1 MKNKSNNKKKKS
13 DVFKSPWYR
22 IMLLV
27 LGSVLTTLVL
37 TFSVL
42 AMLEIKNENVEGAP
56 LYLVWVFIC
65 LGLTKFIPF
74 LKERT
79 KLSFI
84 RSITLLLISVG
95 LGVLV
100 IYAKY
105 DLYIFSIAGGVYALS
120 IIISRAFVLIERH
133 KVRDVIFNVLI
144 MTFAACLAIGLFWR
158 VERGEIAAVILTEC
172 ILISVAAFIEVAIMA
187 FSQLK
192 LRVLF
197 KIIVKTYALEVLFGL
212 LTLIVAFSLILM
224 IYEPDMAYFP
234 DALWYCF
241 AVVTTIGFGD
251 INAVTHIGRVISVIL
266 GLYGIVVVAII
277 TSIIVNFYNETK
289 GKEDNETIDEIK
301 KDEERKK

>member
-1 MKNKSNNKKKKS
+1 MATKTKKKESKIFS
-13 DVFKSPWYR
+13 SAWYR
-22 IMLLV
+22 ILLLV
-27 LGSVLTTLVL
+27 VGTVLTTLVL

-42 AMLEIKNENVEGAP
+42 AMIRIQNEQVEEAP
-56 LYLVWVFIC
+56 KFLVWVFIC

-79 KLSFI
+79 KLSFV
-84 RSITLLLISVG
+84 RSITLLLISVS

-100 IYAKY
+100 IFARY
-105 DLYIFSIAGGVYALS
+105 DLYIFSIAGGIYALS
-120 IIISRAFVLIERH
+120 IIISRIFILIERH
-133 KVRDVIFNVLI
+133 RPRDIVYNVIIMVAAAVL
-144 MTFAACLAIGLFWR
+144 AVGLFWR
-158 VERGEIAAVILTEC
+158 VEKGDVAGVILLEC
-172 ILISVAAFIEVAIMA
+172 IIISIAAFIEVAVMA

-192 LRVLF
+192 LKVLF

-212 LTLIVAFSLILM
+212 LTMMIAFSLILM
-224 IYEPDMAYFP
+224 IYEPQMAAFP

-251 INAVTHIGRVISVIL
+251 IQAVTHIGRAISVVL

-289 GKEDNETIDEIK
+289 GKEDAETIDEIK
-301 KDEERKK
+301 KDEENKK

>member
-1 MKNKSNNKKKKS
+1 MTAKAKKKESKIFS
-13 DVFKSPWYR
+13 SAWYR
-22 IMLLV
+22 ILLLV
-27 LGSVLTTLVL
+27 VGTVLTTLVL

-42 AMLEIKNENVEGAP
+42 AMIRIQNEQVEEAP
-56 LYLVWVFIC
+56 KFLVWVFIC

-84 RSITLLLISVG
+84 RSITLLLISVS

-100 IYAKY
+100 IYARY
-105 DLYIFSIAGGVYALS
+105 DLYIFSIAGGIYALS
-120 IIISRAFVLIERH
+120 IIISRIFILIEKHRP
-133 KVRDVIFNVLI
+133 RDIVYNAIIMAGASVL
-144 MTFAACLAIGLFWR
+144 AVGLFWQ
-158 VERGEIAAVILTEC
+158 VEKGDVAGVILLEC
-172 ILISVAAFIEVAIMA
+172 IIISIAAFIEVAVMA

-192 LRVLF
+192 LKVLL
-197 KIIVKTYALEVLFGL
+197 KIIIKTYALEVLFGL
-212 LTLIVAFSLILM
+212 LTMMIAFSLILM
-224 IYEPDMAYFP
+224 IYEPQMSAFP

-251 INAVTHIGRVISVIL
+251 IQAVTHIGRAISVVL

-289 GKEDNETIDEIK
+289 GKEDAETIDEIK
-301 KDEERKK
+301 KDEENKK

>member
-1 MKNKSNNKKKKS
+1 MAAKTKKKESKIFS
-13 DVFKSPWYR
+13 SAWYR
-22 IMLLV
+22 ILLLV
-27 LGSVLTTLVL
+27 VGTVLTTLVL

-42 AMLEIKNENVEGAP
+42 AMIRIQNEQVEEAP
-56 LYLVWVFIC
+56 KFLVWVFIC

-79 KLSFI
+79 KLSFV
-84 RSITLLLISVG
+84 RSITLLLISVS

-100 IYAKY
+100 IFARY
-105 DLYIFSIAGGVYALS
+105 DLYIFSIAGGIYALS
-120 IIISRAFVLIERH
+120 IIISRIFILIERH
-133 KVRDVIFNVLI
+133 RPRDIVYNAIIMAAASVL
-144 MTFAACLAIGLFWR
+144 AVGLFWQ
-158 VERGEIAAVILTEC
+158 VEKGDVAGVILLEC
-172 ILISVAAFIEVAIMA
+172 IIISIAAFIEVAVMA

-192 LRVLF
+192 LKVLF

-212 LTLIVAFSLILM
+212 LTMMIAFSLILM
-224 IYEPDMAYFP
+224 IYEPQMAAFP

-251 INAVTHIGRVISVIL
+251 IQAVTHIGRAISVVL

-289 GKEDNETIDEIK
+289 GKEDAETIDEIK
-301 KDEERKK
+301 KDEENKK

>member
-1 MKNKSNNKKKKS
+1 MTAKTKKKESKIFS
-13 DVFKSPWYR
+13 SAWYR
-22 IMLLV
+22 ILLLV
-27 LGSVLTTLVL
+27 VGTVLTTLVL

-42 AMLEIKNENVEGAP
+42 AMIRIQNEQVEEAP
-56 LYLVWVFIC
+56 KFLVWVFIC

-79 KLSFI
+79 KLSFV
-84 RSITLLLISVG
+84 RSITLLLISVS

-100 IYAKY
+100 IFARY
-105 DLYIFSIAGGVYALS
+105 DLYIFSIAGGIYALS
-120 IIISRAFVLIERH
+120 IIISRIFILIERH
-133 KVRDVIFNVLI
+133 RPRDIVYNVIIMVAAAVL
-144 MTFAACLAIGLFWR
+144 AVGLFWR
-158 VERGEIAAVILTEC
+158 VEKGDVAGVILLEC
-172 ILISVAAFIEVAIMA
+172 IIISIAAFIEVAVMA

-192 LRVLF
+192 LKVLF

-212 LTLIVAFSLILM
+212 LTMMIAFSLILM
-224 IYEPDMAYFP
+224 IYEPQMAAFP

-251 INAVTHIGRVISVIL
+251 IQAVTHIGRAISVVL

-289 GKEDNETIDEIK
+289 GKEDAETIDEIK
-301 KDEERKK
+301 KDKKKKK

>member
-1 MKNKSNNKKKKS
+1 MTAKTKKKESKIFS
-13 DVFKSPWYR
+13 SAWYR
-22 IMLLV
+22 ILLLV
-27 LGSVLTTLVL
+27 VGTVLTTLVL

-42 AMLEIKNENVEGAP
+42 AMIRIQNEQVEEAP
-56 LYLVWVFIC
+56 KFLVWVFIC

-84 RSITLLLISVG
+84 RSITLLLISVS

-100 IYAKY
+100 IYARY
-105 DLYIFSIAGGVYALS
+105 DLYIFSIAGGIYALS
-120 IIISRAFVLIERH
+120 IIISRIFILIEKHRP
-133 KVRDVIFNVLI
+133 RDIVYNAIIMAGASVL
-144 MTFAACLAIGLFWR
+144 AVGLFWQ
-158 VERGEIAAVILTEC
+158 VEKGDVAGVILLEC
-172 ILISVAAFIEVAIMA
+172 IIISIAAFIEVAVMA

-192 LRVLF
+192 LKVLF

-212 LTLIVAFSLILM
+212 LTMMIAFSLILM
-224 IYEPDMAYFP
+224 IYEPQMSAFP

-251 INAVTHIGRVISVIL
+251 IQAVTHIGRAISVVL

-289 GKEDNETIDEIK
+289 GKEDAETIDEIK
-301 KDEERKK
+301 KDEENKK

>member
-1 MKNKSNNKKKKS
+1 MAAKTKKKESKIFS
-13 DVFKSPWYR
+13 SAWYR
-22 IMLLV
+22 ILLLV
-27 LGSVLTTLVL
+27 VGTVLTTLVL

-42 AMLEIKNENVEGAP
+42 AMIRIQNEQVEEAP
-56 LYLVWVFIC
+56 KFLVWVFIC

-84 RSITLLLISVG
+84 RSITLLLISVS

-100 IYAKY
+100 IYARY
-105 DLYIFSIAGGVYALS
+105 DLYIFSIAGGIYALS
-120 IIISRAFVLIERH
+120 IIISRIFILIEKHRP
-133 KVRDVIFNVLI
+133 RDIVYNAIIMAGASVL
-144 MTFAACLAIGLFWR
+144 AVGLFWQ
-158 VERGEIAAVILTEC
+158 VEKGDVAGVILLEC
-172 ILISVAAFIEVAIMA
+172 IIISIAAFIEVAVMA

-192 LRVLF
+192 LKVLF

-212 LTLIVAFSLILM
+212 LTMMIAFSLILM
-224 IYEPDMAYFP
+224 IYEPQMSAFP

-251 INAVTHIGRVISVIL
+251 IQAVTHIGRAISVVL

-289 GKEDNETIDEIK
+289 GKEDAETIDEIK
-301 KDEERKK
+301 KDEENKK

>member
-1 MKNKSNNKKKKS
+1 MTAKTKKKESKIFS
-13 DVFKSPWYR
+13 SAWYR
-22 IMLLV
+22 ILLLV
-27 LGSVLTTLVL
+27 VGTVLTTLVL

-42 AMLEIKNENVEGAP
+42 AMIRIQNEQVEEAP
-56 LYLVWVFIC
+56 KFLVWVFIC

-84 RSITLLLISVG
+84 RSITLLLISVS

-100 IYAKY
+100 IYARY
-105 DLYIFSIAGGVYALS
+105 DLYIFSIAGGIYALS
-120 IIISRAFVLIERH
+120 IIISRIFILIEKHRP
-133 KVRDVIFNVLI
+133 RDIVYNAIIMAGASVL
-144 MTFAACLAIGLFWR
+144 AVGLFWQ
-158 VERGEIAAVILTEC
+158 VEKGDVAGVILLEC
-172 ILISVAAFIEVAIMA
+172 IIISIAAFIEVAVMA

-192 LRVLF
+192 LKVLF

-212 LTLIVAFSLILM
+212 LTMMIAFSLILM
-224 IYEPDMAYFP
+224 IYEPQMSAFP

-241 AVVTTIGFGD
+241 AVVSTIGFGD
-251 INAVTHIGRVISVIL
+251 IQAVTHIGRAISVVL

-289 GKEDNETIDEIK
+289 GKEDAETIDEIK
-301 KDEERKK
+301 KDEENKK